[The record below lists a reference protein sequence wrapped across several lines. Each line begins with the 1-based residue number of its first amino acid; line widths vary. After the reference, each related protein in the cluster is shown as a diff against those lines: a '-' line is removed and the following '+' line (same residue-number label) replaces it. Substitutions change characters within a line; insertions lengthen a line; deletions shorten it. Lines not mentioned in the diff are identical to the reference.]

1 MQSAVRLPARVSGSS
16 LICQYRSQRDCG
28 LGWQNPLL
36 GSGDQS
42 CARSRVAWR
51 LTRPKCF
58 PPATRRRRKQ
68 RFRSRIQDLS
78 VSKVYHQKSIVVVL
92 RKIPQNETHWSKDR
106 AIDAA
111 GTLLSKAR
119 IFPPQ
124 FQKINVK
131 IVKLAIFL
139 AFGKIQFAAGE
150 HLRIIRRRQAPQRFF
165 LAQR

>member
-42 CARSRVAWR
+42 CARPRVARR

-78 VSKVYHQKSIVVVL
+78 VSKVYYQQTIVVVL
-92 RKIPQNETHWSKDR
+92 RKISENETCRSKDR

-124 FQKINVK
+124 FQKIDVQIIK
-131 IVKLAIFL
+131 FAILFAL
-139 AFGKIQFAAGE
+139 GQIQFAATEYRWVIRCGE
-150 HLRIIRRRQAPQRFF
+150 TSPCLFF
-165 LAQR
+165 GKR